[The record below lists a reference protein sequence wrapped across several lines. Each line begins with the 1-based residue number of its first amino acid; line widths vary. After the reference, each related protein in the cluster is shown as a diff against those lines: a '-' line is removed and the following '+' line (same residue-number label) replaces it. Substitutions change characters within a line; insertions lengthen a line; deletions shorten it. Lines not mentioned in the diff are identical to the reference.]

1 MLDVLDLDPV
11 EQAVYEILVEGPPQT
26 VEDLAGALS
35 VSADVLR
42 RAVETMV
49 TKHLIT
55 RVPGRPSRY
64 AAVSPATAFEQLFTA
79 RERSL
84 TQAREYVEQL
94 LARFHQAAGGRD
106 PAELVEIVT
115 GRPLIRQR
123 WMQLQ
128 RSAREQLRVVD
139 KPPYAVPAQD
149 NIATESDMLAKGVR
163 CRAIYDSAGL
173 IEFHDLRT
181 DVAACIG
188 RGEEARV
195 MNDAPTKLGLID
207 DQAAILPLEPA
218 PARLESM
225 VIVHPSGLLE
235 ALGTLFEHLWRL
247 ALPLRLSGEQ
257 PGSADQPTPDELR
270 LLSLLASGATD
281 EAIAAHLGLAHRT
294 YQRRL
299 RALLDRLGANTR
311 FQAGMQATLRGWL
324 SATPPGAGTPRPV
337 ASVQALHRSG
347 ADSPRA
353 APG

>member
-1 MLDVLDLDPV
+1 MLDALDLDPV
-11 EQAVYEILVEGPPQT
+11 EQAVYEILIEGPPQT
-26 VEDLAGALS
+26 VEDLAEA
-35 VSADVLR
+35 VSLGADVLR
-42 RAVETMV
+42 RTTETMV

-55 RVPGRPSRY
+55 RVPGPPSRY

-79 RERSL
+79 REQAL

-94 LARFHQAAGGRD
+94 LARFHQTAGGRD

-128 RSAREQLRVVD
+128 RSARRQLRVVD

-149 NIATESDMLAKGVR
+149 NIAAESDMLAKGVR
-163 CRAIYDSAGL
+163 CRAIYDSVGL

-181 DVAACIG
+181 DVETCIG
-188 RGEEARV
+188 LGEEARV

-207 DQAAILPLEPA
+207 DHAAILPLEPA

-225 VIVHPSGLLE
+225 VVVHPSGLLE
-235 ALGTLFEHLWRL
+235 ALGTLFEHLWRQ
-247 ALPLRLSGEQ
+247 ALPLRLTGPDEQ
-257 PGSADQPTPDELR
+257 PGSADRPTSDELR

-281 EAIAAHLGLAHRT
+281 EVIAAQLGLAHRT

-324 SATPPGAGTPRPV
+324 SA
-337 ASVQALHRSG
+337 
-347 ADSPRA
+347 DSPRA
-353 APG
+353 RPE